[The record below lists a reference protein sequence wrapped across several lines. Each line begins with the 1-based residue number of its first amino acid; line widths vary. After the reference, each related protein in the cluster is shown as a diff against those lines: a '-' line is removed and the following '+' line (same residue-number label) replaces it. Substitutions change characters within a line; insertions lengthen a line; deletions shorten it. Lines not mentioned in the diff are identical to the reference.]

1 MIMAGGDEMNLLQS
15 TKTYTELLTLM
26 EACGYSALHIKRVK
40 REINWLAANQ
50 DDYGI
55 SSYEEAY
62 RIRANLTESEPM
74 MEQYRAVYSLFKRY
88 CAYGDMAVQTREPL
102 FRRDTYTQLNPY
114 FKTLLDA
121 YEESSK
127 KRGLKSGTYRSA
139 ISACSGLLLFF
150 QENGHETLGKVSEK
164 DVLAYFMANNDRE
177 PLSGSTRS
185 NIASVLRADI
195 GIYTEDARRILSYLP
210 ALRRNR
216 KTIQYLTEEE
226 TCSVRDVLSREDSLL
241 SLRDRAIGM
250 LLYFTGMRSS
260 DVASLCFSDINWE
273 NDEIRMT
280 QRKTGNGLLLPLT
293 APVGNALYDYI
304 SIERPESRH
313 SRIFLCSLAPYRPIS
328 PGTVGNAAG
337 RIFDA
342 ASIRQGTHDRR
353 GSHIFRHNLATSFAG
368 NGIPRPVISATL
380 GHSDPDSLEHYL
392 SADIRHLRECSL
404 SIEDFPVRKGVFG
417 K

>member
-1 MIMAGGDEMNLLQS
+1 MNLLQS
-15 TKTYTELLTLM
+15 TKTYDELLTLM
-26 EACGYSALHIKRVK
+26 EACGYSTLHIKRVK

-62 RIRANLTESEPM
+62 RIRSGLTESEPM

-164 DVLAYFMANNDRE
+164 DVLAYFMANNGRE
-177 PLSGSTRS
+177 PLSSSTRV
-185 NIASVLRADI
+185 NIASVFRADI

-226 TCSVRDVLSREDSLL
+226 ICSVRDAISCEASPI

-260 DVASLCFSDINWE
+260 DVSSLCFSDIDWE
-273 NDEIRMT
+273 NDEIRIT
-280 QRKTGNGLLLPLT
+280 QKKTGNGLLLPLT
-293 APVGNALYDYI
+293 APVGNAIYDYI
-304 SIERPESRH
+304 SMERPESRH
-313 SRIFLCSLAPYRPIS
+313 CQVFLCEQAPYRPIS

-337 RIFDA
+337 RIYDA
-342 ASIRQGTHDRR
+342 ASIRQKPHDRR
-353 GSHIFRHNLATSFAG
+353 GSHIFRHNLAASFAG
-368 NGIPRPVISATL
+368 NGIPHPVISATL
-380 GHSDPDSLEHYL
+380 GHADPDSLDHYL
-392 SADIRHLRECSL
+392 FADIRHLRECSL
-404 SIEDFPVRKGVFG
+404 SIEDFPVRKGVFEG
-417 K
+417 